1 MERRMQLISYRKKI
15 FKSQFWITQGLKCI
29 STSLN
34 ISFDAINF
42 CTVLS
47 FQNMLLEKETER
59 VNLLTEELEIWN
71 VLFTT
76 P

>member
-1 MERRMQLISYRKKI
+1 
-15 FKSQFWITQGLKCI
+15 
-29 STSLN
+29 
-34 ISFDAINF
+34 
-42 CTVLS
+42 LS